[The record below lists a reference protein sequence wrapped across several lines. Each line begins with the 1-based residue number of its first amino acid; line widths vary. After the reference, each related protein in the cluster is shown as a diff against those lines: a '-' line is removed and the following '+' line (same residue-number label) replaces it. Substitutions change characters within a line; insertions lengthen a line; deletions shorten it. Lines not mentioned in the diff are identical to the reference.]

1 MMRGRCVAIT
11 RSSCSTRLNRA
22 CRRRY
27 EIENSTWLRQASEQR
42 LRNYPRWRDWGEN
55 KYHHN
60 VIQGHDNYYEIIA
73 AGYSEKRISYEAD
86 ELKRLVDE
94 G

>member
-22 CRRRY
+22 CRCRY
-27 EIENSTWLRQASEQR
+27 EIENSTWLRQACEQK
-42 LRNYPRWRDWGEN
+42 LRNYPRWRECCEN
-55 KYHHN
+55 NYHHN
-60 VIQGHDNYYEIIA
+60 VIQGQDNYYEIIA
-73 AGYSEKRISYEAD
+73 AGYSEKRISYDAG